1 MKRLVLIAVALLTF
15 GANAQNAVYKVKT
28 SRIAF
33 ANETAAK
40 KDTLATLDSA
50 FCVMSPLAIGGVL
63 PDKLQIHLPN
73 VMGSGDSALVFLQ
86 LYPNDKGVNVNN
98 TDDPIA
104 GGLSKVGDNS
114 RVTGYTTS
122 TDAYKSIQI
131 GTWYYGDGAK
141 TLTVS
146 PPDSAATHRVG
157 IVLVE
162 TAGAPVITGMDSLAT
177 TPIYV
182 SKIYQAK

>member
-40 KDTLATLDSA
+40 TDTLATLDSA
-50 FCVMSPLAIGGVL
+50 FCVISPLAMGGVL
-63 PDKLQIHLPN
+63 PDKIQIHLPN

-86 LYPNDKGVNVNN
+86 LYPNDKGGNVNN
-98 TDDPIA
+98 TDDPIV
-104 GGLSKVGDNS
+104 GGLNKVGDNV
-114 RVTGYTTS
+114 RVTDYTLG
-122 TDAYKSIQI
+122 TDVYASIRI
-131 GTWYYGDGAK
+131 GTWYYGQGAK
-141 TLTVS
+141 TLTIS

-157 IVLVE
+157 IVFVE
-162 TAGAPVITGMDSLAT
+162 TAGAPVITGMQKLAT
-177 TPIYV
+177 TPIYM
-182 SKIYQAK
+182 SKIYQAR